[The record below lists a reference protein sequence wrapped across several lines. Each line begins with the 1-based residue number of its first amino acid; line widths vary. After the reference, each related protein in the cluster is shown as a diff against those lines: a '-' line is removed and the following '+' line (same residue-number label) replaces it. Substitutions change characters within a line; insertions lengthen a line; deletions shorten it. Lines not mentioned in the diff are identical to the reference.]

1 MRVKLHQPCLGTR
14 ECICY
19 FDTPDY
25 SIKPINESMDLGLML
40 YDVFDLDDFEVRKKT
55 TPMVT
60 LFNAKMVNGVIEIP
74 DFHSDSVI
82 RGGGR

>member
-1 MRVKLHQPCLGTR
+1 
-14 ECICY
+14 
-19 FDTPDY
+19 
-25 SIKPINESMDLGLML
+25 ML